1 MAGVGMENQGYAST
15 THPEMQSTN
24 PNMVGGATEKKGIA
38 DKVKGLLG
46 GHGHKTD
53 AAHQHQQQQQQSPV
67 YGDATPATGTAEST
81 RVGCLDKLKAKTGVG
96 HGLAPAQTRQQ
107 GGGLAGHHAG
117 GGVMDPSTSPD
128 YNGGTNVNSSA
139 AVHGG
144 WPHPTNPNEAAGLG
158 AHHNQPTGLPN
169 PMSEPHHNR
178 ETHNHPTGLPNPMS
192 EPHHN
197 RETHN
202 HPTGLPNPFSQPN
215 SNAAGTQGYG
225 GAQPTNPTGMTNAQ
239 GGAVLGDHQGNAYEG
254 PRDDIEKK
262 EGFVSKIM
270 DKLHSPKGK
279 PAHNTTTTTPST
291 Y

>member
-1 MAGVGMENQGYAST
+1 MENQGYTTT
-15 THPEMQSTN
+15 THPELQSTN
-24 PNMVGGATEKKGIA
+24 PNVVGGATEKKGIA

-53 AAHQHQQQQQQSPV
+53 AAHHQPPV

-96 HGLAPAQTRQQ
+96 HGLAPAQTRAQ

-117 GGVMDPSTSPD
+117 GGYTDPSASPD
-128 YNGGTNVNSSA
+128 FNGGMNVNSSA

-144 WPHPTNPNEAAGLG
+144 WPHPTNPNETAGVG
-158 AHHNQPTGLPN
+158 A
-169 PMSEPHHNR
+169 HHNR
-178 ETHNHPTGLPNPMS
+178 ETHNHPTGLPNPSS

-215 SNAAGTQGYG
+215 PNASATGYG
-225 GAQPTNPTGMTNAQ
+225 GAQPTNPTGVTNAQ
-239 GGAVLGDHQGNAYEG
+239 GGAVLGDHQGNVYEG

-279 PAHNTTTTTPST
+279 PAHTTTTTTPST